1 MNPWDKIVH
10 DITLG
15 NGDSHYENLI
25 KTIMSAD
32 DREYA
37 RLCGM
42 YPDHMNAI
50 DRYKQ
55 ANKFISDV
63 RFERTKRGGK

>member
-1 MNPWDKIVH
+1 MNFDKIVY
-10 DITLG
+10 DISMG
-15 NGDSHYENLI
+15 NGDPHYENLI

-37 RLCGM
+37 RLCVM
-42 YPDHMNAI
+42 YSDLMDAI
-50 DRYKQ
+50 DRYKR

-63 RFERTKRGGK
+63 RFERTKNK

>member
-1 MNPWDKIVH
+1 MNFWDMVVYN
-10 DITLG
+10 ITMG
-15 NGDSHYENLI
+15 RGDSHYENLI
-25 KTIMSAD
+25 KTIMTAD

-42 YPDHMNAI
+42 YHDLIDAI

-63 RFERTKRGGK
+63 RFERTKGSK